1 MNPPTQIAPSSLPD
15 SLILVVDDIQ
25 QNIQV
30 VGTMLREAGYSIMPA
45 TSGPSALQRVAK
57 KLPDLILLDLMMP
70 EMDGF
75 TVLQRL
81 RRRVRSPRVVCLTAK
96 GSRMDRER
104 AWRLG
109 VDEYV
114 TKPFALSAVLDAAD
128 AVVGRSWPE
137 RRARRWRALTE
148 LGTLP

>member
-1 MNPPTQIAPSSLPD
+1 MAAMVREAATKPKVLA
-15 SLILVVDDIQ
+15 VDDD
-25 QNIQV
+25 
-30 VGTMLREAGYSIMPA
+30 
-45 TSGPSALQRVAK
+45 
-57 KLPDLILLDLMMP
+57 PDLLSLLELVFRREGYEVIVAPDGAAALELVDSEGPDVILLDLMMP
-70 EMDGF
+70 AMDGF

-96 GSRMDRER
+96 GGRMDRER

-114 TKPFALSAVLDAAD
+114 TKPFSLSAVLGAAD
-128 AVVGRSWPE
+128 AVIGRSWPE